1 MRDPLCAQHNFIAW
15 IMSHFYKFLFD
26 NRKEFEGW
34 DNTFIIFIP
43 SELRIILTDEVKID
57 KKCWLFSHIHWWSLW
72 TVHLLNF
79 KYLQK
84 PVQRGSVQVLGKEM
98 VKSFFWFISN
108 PAIWSDWKFRPA
120 NVFCKTEKSSFGFW
134 TLNTHGSKGNFQK
147 LLTCVNHVYFKH
159 RTVVFRSKKNFN
171 FPFQKNWISF
181 FPHAEFIL
189 FSFQKSSIMEER
201 STKKQILLKQKR
213 NCSKL

>member
-1 MRDPLCAQHNFIAW
+1 MNCIT
-15 IMSHFYKFLFD
+15 FLQKLIWLQ
-26 NRKEFEGW
+26 RKDWSIWQCFQYLHP
-34 DNTFIIFIP
+34 I
-43 SELRIILTDEVKID
+43 RIRNYFDEVKID
-57 KKCWLFSHIHWWSLW
+57 KKCWLFSQIHWWSLW

-84 PVQRGSVQVLGKEM
+84 PVEHGSVQVLGKEM

-147 LLTCVNHVYFKH
+147 LLTCVNHVSFKH

-171 FPFQKNWISF
+171 LSVPKNWISVFF
-181 FPHAEFIL
+181 FPMQNS
-189 FSFQKSSIMEER
+189 FSFAFKNRLSWKR
-201 STKKQILLKQKR
+201 GVLKNRYCWNKKE
-213 NCSKL
+213 SA

>member
-1 MRDPLCAQHNFIAW
+1 
-15 IMSHFYKFLFD
+15 
-26 NRKEFEGW
+26 
-34 DNTFIIFIP
+34 
-43 SELRIILTDEVKID
+43 
-57 KKCWLFSHIHWWSLW
+57 
-72 TVHLLNF
+72 
-79 KYLQK
+79 
-84 PVQRGSVQVLGKEM
+84 M

-171 FPFQKNWISF
+171 FPFQKIEFLFS
-181 FPHAEFIL
+181 PHAEFIL
-189 FSFQKSSIMEER
+189 FCFQKPSIMEER
-201 STKKQILLKQKR
+201 STKKTDIVETKKNLLKILVQRK
-213 NCSKL
+213 KLRKKKKYFFWFLTRKWKVGLWCIKKVNFKFRKDLHRDHRSGDSCLSIG